1 MVPGKGGWPGR
12 KADQVL
18 ELQELTRR
26 YGEVVALDDLS
37 FAVRE
42 GQMFG
47 FVGPNGAG
55 KTTTMRI
62 ILGVLEADRGEV
74 RWRGRPVDAETR
86 RRFGYMP
93 EERGLYPKMR
103 VRDQLEYFARLHGLP
118 ATEAGNAADY
128 WIERLGV
135 AERAGDRVEQ
145 LSLGNQQRVQ
155 LAAALVHNPE
165 VLVLDEPFSGL
176 DPVGVDVLAEVL
188 ADRAA
193 DGIPVIFSS
202 HQLELVER
210 LCEAVAIINHG
221 RLVAAG
227 PVEELRTAGG
237 ERRYQV
243 EVVDATTD
251 WTDSLEGV
259 TVLEKANGRVV
270 LAVEGDEQ
278 RVLDAAR
285 SAGRVVHFSAAQPT
299 LAQVFRQ
306 AVQA

>member
-1 MVPGKGGWPGR
+1 MSKR
-12 KADQVL
+12 
-18 ELQELTRR
+18 
-26 YGEVVALDDLS
+26 
-37 FAVRE
+37 
-42 GQMFG
+42 
-47 FVGPNGAG
+47 VGHIA
-55 KTTTMRI
+55 
-62 ILGVLEADRGEV
+62 
-74 RWRGRPVDAETR
+74 
-86 RRFGYMP
+86 

-103 VRDQLEYFARLHGLP
+103 VRDQLEYFARLHGLS
-118 ATEAGNAADY
+118 AGDAGRAAGY

-135 AERAGDRVEQ
+135 AGRAGDRVEQ

-188 ADRAA
+188 AGRAA

-227 PVEELRTAGG
+227 TVEELRSAGG

-243 EVVDATTD
+243 EVADAGTD
-251 WTDSLEGV
+251 WVDGLEGV
-259 TVLEKANGRVV
+259 TVLEKQDGRVV
-270 LAVEGDEQ
+270 VAVEGDEQ

-285 SAGRVVHFSAAQPT
+285 AAGRVTLFSAVQPS
-299 LAQVFRQ
+299 LAQLFRQ

>member
-1 MVPGKGGWPGR
+1 M
-12 KADQVL
+12 L
-18 ELQELTRR
+18 ELQGLTRR

-37 FAVRE
+37 FAVGE

-118 ATEAGNAADY
+118 ASEAGNAADY
-128 WIERLGV
+128 WTERLGV
-135 AERAGDRVEQ
+135 AERAADRVEQ

-210 LCEAVAIINHG
+210 LCEAVAIINRG

-227 PVEELRTAGG
+227 PVEELRTSGG

-251 WTDSLEGV
+251 WTDSLKGV